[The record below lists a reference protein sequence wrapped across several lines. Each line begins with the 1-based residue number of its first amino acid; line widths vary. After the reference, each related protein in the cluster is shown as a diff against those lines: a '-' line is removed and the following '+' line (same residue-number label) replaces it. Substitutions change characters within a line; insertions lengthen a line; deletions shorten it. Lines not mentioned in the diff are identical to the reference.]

1 MLSLEGYYL
10 SHTHAHTPFSVACNR
25 WFYSHNACCIFKNN
39 NNIKSLLLAATLM
52 KRPIIRGALCFCSLF
67 CWTLVSIKDLNQPK
81 QSLSCRSC
89 LALLTRKKK
98 KIPTFACQV
107 VANLRHSQVEENGLD
122 RRAKISPDSAQ
133 TRRVRDANCSRMD
146 TVRAIYTLSLL

>member
-25 WFYSHNACCIFKNN
+25 WFYSHNVCCIFKNN

-122 RRAKISPDSAQ
+122 RRA
-133 TRRVRDANCSRMD
+133 
-146 TVRAIYTLSLL
+146 

>member
-67 CWTLVSIKDLNQPK
+67 CWTLVSNKDLNQPK

-98 KIPTFACQV
+98 KKFLPLLAKLLPTCVTAKWKRTGLTG
-107 VANLRHSQVEENGLD
+107 AHKSLRIRHKRGE
-122 RRAKISPDSAQ
+122 
-133 TRRVRDANCSRMD
+133 
-146 TVRAIYTLSLL
+146 